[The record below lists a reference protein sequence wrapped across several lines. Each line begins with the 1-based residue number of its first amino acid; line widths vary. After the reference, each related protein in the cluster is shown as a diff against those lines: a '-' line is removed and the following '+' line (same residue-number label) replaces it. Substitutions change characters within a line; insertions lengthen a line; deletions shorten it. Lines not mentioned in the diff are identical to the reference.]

1 MLKEKDLNKLKLYD
15 ALLNGLCNTQDKSYD
30 PMYFIEPGSQVLWTV
45 VKNLP
50 TKADIL
56 NRGWLL
62 GKSEGFDESGH
73 YDIVVPEEG
82 VVSVHYDR
90 LQAITVAGNTN

>member
-1 MLKEKDLNKLKLYD
+1 MKEKDLNKLKLYY
-15 ALLNGLCNTQDKSYD
+15 GLYNPQDNKSYD